1 MGDCECHA
9 PDAQQAQS
17 SRMQRKHAPEHHGAK
32 LGSEPPVGKLAG
44 DPVDVRLS
52 GACVVVSWI

>member
-1 MGDCECHA
+1 
-9 PDAQQAQS
+9 
-17 SRMQRKHAPEHHGAK
+17 MQRKHAPEHHGAK